1 MIDPVIIR
9 HHLHEHPELS
19 ECESATH
26 DYIVECLRECNP
38 TEIHQHVG
46 GYGVV
51 AVWGNPTLAVRG
63 DIDALP
69 IGHRCGH
76 DGHATILL
84 RLAQLDINN
93 VALIF
98 QPAEEIG
105 TGARAVIESGVLDR
119 YPIHYIYGFHNIP
132 GYPLGKVLMREGTFA
147 MASTGMEIT
156 LKGRH
161 THASTPELGIN
172 PGLAV
177 SELIPLVQPT
187 LIFAHVGEEAYGTSA
202 GYARMGFTLRKERTE
217 QLDKLSADA
226 VAHVERVAE
235 KYHLQHSVRWVDPFP
250 ATVCDPEAYA
260 MLKRVAEDPVMLE
273 QPFRWSEDF
282 GQYEGKTCFFGMG
295 SGEDCRELH
304 HPEYDF
310 PDALIE
316 PAAHFLSKL
325 IKEINN
331 IE

>member
-1 MIDPVIIR
+1 MIDPITIR
-9 HHLHEHPELS
+9 HHLHNNPELS
-19 ECESATH
+19 EYESATH
-26 DYIVECLRECNP
+26 DFIVECLKECHP
-38 TEIHQHVG
+38 TTIHQHVG

-51 AVWGNPTLAVRG
+51 AVWGRPTLALRG

-76 DGHATILL
+76 DGHTAILL
-84 RLAQLDINN
+84 RLAQMDIDN

-105 TGARAVIESGVLDR
+105 TGAKSIIESGVLSR

-177 SELIPLVQPT
+177 SELIPLIQPT

-202 GYARMGFTLRKERTE
+202 GEAKMGFTLRKERTE
-217 QLDKLSADA
+217 ELNELMAAA
-226 VAHVERVAE
+226 VAHVERVSE
-235 KYHLQHSVRWVDPFP
+235 KYQLRHFIRWVDPFP
-250 ATVCDPEAYA
+250 ATVCHPEAFA
-260 MLKRVAEDPVMLE
+260 LLRQVAEEPILLE
-273 QPFRWSEDF
+273 NPFRWSEDF
-282 GQYEGKTCFFGMG
+282 GQYQGKTCFFGLG
-295 SGEDCRELH
+295 SGETCKELH
-304 HPEYDF
+304 HPDYDF
-310 PDALIE
+310 PDVLIE
-316 PAAHFLSKL
+316 PAAQFLLKI
-325 IKEINN
+325 IKMNN
-331 IE
+331 TL